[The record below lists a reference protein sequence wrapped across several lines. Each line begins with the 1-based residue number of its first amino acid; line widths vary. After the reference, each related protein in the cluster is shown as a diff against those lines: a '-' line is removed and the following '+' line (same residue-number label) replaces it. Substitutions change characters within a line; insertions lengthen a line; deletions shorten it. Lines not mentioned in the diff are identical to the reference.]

1 MLKTITI
8 LFFLLIISETS
19 FGKSGIYIR
28 VNQVGFLTRD
38 LKTAVILSD
47 SKLDGGK
54 FQIFARNGGKAV
66 FEGNLGANL
75 GQYAEVKNSYCID
88 FSGLTKEGKYFILI
102 KDTKSPKFTIG
113 RKIYSPI
120 LKSLMEFFK
129 IQRCGYTNP
138 EMHKVC
144 HISDVTQ
151 IIDRGKENNEKVD
164 VTGGWHD
171 AGDYVKFF
179 NTTAYTTY
187 ILLFAYDYDPIKF
200 GFDNDKSGAP
210 DILEEAKIGL
220 DWMLRSYRG
229 NGEFITQVQDLRDHD
244 VGWRMPEDDEL
255 SFDRPGFVGKGKNLI
270 GLYAATMALG
280 AKIWKSKFK
289 LDEFANKCLSSAEEA
304 FALRNNVPDVDSSG
318 SGMYLDKSF
327 NGKLALGAAE
337 LYNVTRK
344 PVYLKSA
351 LSYAEKAGSDYWW
364 SWGDINALADY
375 RLAQISPKYLNYL
388 ESNLKVFNENKEKNL
403 FGEAAEHNWG
413 SNNTLL
419 GIGLQAILWKKI
431 THKNDYDSLITIQRD
446 FVLGRNPWGI
456 SFIFQTGTN
465 YSKNL
470 HHQIAYFNN
479 GKLPGGFAAGPV
491 KKSIYDGTNI
501 KFEKSD
507 KYSKFQTEVSFYRD
521 DRNDYISNE
530 PTISANATAIFLFG
544 YFIN

>member
-1 MLKTITI
+1 MKRILLVTI
-8 LFFLLIISETS
+8 LLISAELLA
-19 FGKSGIYIR
+19 KSGIYIR

-38 LKTAVILSD
+38 LKTAVVLSD
-47 SKLDGGK
+47 AKLDGSK
-54 FQIFARNGGKAV
+54 FQIYGQKGGKAV
-66 FEGNLGANL
+66 FEGTLNKNLGP
-75 GQYAEVKNSYCID
+75 YASVRNSYQID
-88 FSGLTKEGKYFILI
+88 FSQLTRDGKYFILI
-102 KDTKSPKFTIG
+102 KNVKSPVFTIG
-113 RKIYSPI
+113 RKIYSPL

-144 HISDVTQ
+144 HISDVTR
-151 IIDRGKENNEKVD
+151 IIDGEKSTEKKID

-200 GFDNDKSGAP
+200 GFDNDNSGAP
-210 DILEEAKIGL
+210 DVLEEAKIGL
-220 DWMLRSYRG
+220 DWLLRSYIG
-229 NGEFITQVQDLRDHD
+229 NAEFISQIQDLRDHD
-244 VGWRMPEDDEL
+244 VGWRLPENDEL
-255 SFDRPGFVGKGKNLI
+255 GFDRPGFIGRGKNLI
-270 GLYAATMALG
+270 GLYSATMAL
-280 AKIWKSKFK
+280 ASKIWKEKFK
-289 LDEFANKCLSSAEEA
+289 LDEFANKCLSTAEEV
-304 FALRNNVPDVDSSG
+304 FALRNSVPDLDTSG
-318 SGMYLDKSF
+318 TGMYLDKTY
-327 NGKLALGAAE
+327 NGKLALGAIE

-344 PVYLKSA
+344 SSYLKNA

-375 RLAQISPKYLNYL
+375 KLARISPKYLNYL
-388 ESNLKVFNENKEKNL
+388 ESNLKVFNETKNKNL
-403 FGEAAEHNWG
+403 FNEAAEHNWG

-419 GIGLQAILWKKI
+419 GVGLQAILWKKI
-431 THKNDYDSLITIQRD
+431 THKNDYDSLITLQRD

-456 SFIFQTGTN
+456 SFIYKTGTN
-465 YSKNL
+465 YSKNF

-491 KKSIYDGTNI
+491 KKSIYEGTNI
-501 KFEKSD
+501 KFETTD
-507 KYSKFQTEVSFYRD
+507 KYSKFQTDVSYYRD